1 MVPSSPFFPVEGG
14 ENHIHMDGFGLAV
27 PQGHQPVDRGV
38 GGEEG
43 GGNGALLPGAGED
56 VLHRAGVQQ
65 PAPLFGDAHH
75 VHLVSFVGEVLQ
87 DGSDGHPGDFMLG
100 GDAPENHSQ
109 AQLGAFVH
117 CNHTPCVS
125 KKFFQ
130 LSFPKGAGWRK
141 GRIRIH
147 IILCPRGFRNP
158 SRGGKGISPRRAG
171 PAALMAQKRID
182 FSPAP
187 CYNTPQ
193 I

>member
-100 GDAPENHSQ
+100 GDAPRKSQ
-109 AQLGAFVH
+109 PGSAWRFCSLQSHPMRF
-117 CNHTPCVS
+117 
-125 KKFFQ
+125 KKV
-130 LSFPKGAGWRK
+130 FPAVLPKRRWVEEGQNSNPYYTMPPWISQPLP
-141 GRIRIH
+141 GREGH
-147 IILCPRGFRNP
+147 
-158 SRGGKGISPRRAG
+158 
-171 PAALMAQKRID
+171 
-182 FSPAP
+182 FSPAGRP
-187 CYNTPQ
+187 RGPYGAKKDRLFPGPML
-193 I
+193 